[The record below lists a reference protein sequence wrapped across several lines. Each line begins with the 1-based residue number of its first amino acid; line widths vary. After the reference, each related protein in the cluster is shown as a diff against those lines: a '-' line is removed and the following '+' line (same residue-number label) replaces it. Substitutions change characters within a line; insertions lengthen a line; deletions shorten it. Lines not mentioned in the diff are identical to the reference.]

1 MQILKNLVFGMNW
14 ETSISGSDDEIKIMS
29 KQSQANAYLDVS
41 YDGSSR
47 LGFCKLKKIGKL
59 ASAAATFAKEF
70 SKGYGIYVHQITPE
84 LACLIVIKNF
94 LPVIDQLLPRAEVIA
109 ALPVYL
115 IELADLTK
123 SSVTVHG
130 DILQDEIGKARTE
143 RLELD
148 ALVKQ
153 SIKPMYAILEVP
165 TANYLPIML
174 VVVALVGGLFA
185 FSSDITDFFMPAKKA
200 EEVDPRIAHKQN
212 VKNAVQAIVDSNS
225 FPVDIIPTFETFAE
239 KQFPWRMNGW
249 TLDTVT
255 CVKTTCT
262 ALWNREFGGNAKGI
276 QKTLRISE
284 SDKSLVFN
292 DIGHA
297 SQTLTFVPTKAGTNL
312 HLIKAHDFTASILSW
327 FHKLKDAEL
336 EPVMSTTTPLVAPPP
351 NIKVDPED
359 AIYSGTYRFQLPYAQ
374 IKNAA
379 IIPNFMT
386 IDRVELKVN
395 KEEGSIS
402 VTFEGKYYVY

>member
-1 MQILKNLVFGMNW
+1 MQIIKNLVFGMSW
-14 ETSISGSDDEIKIMS
+14 ETSISGADDEIKLMA

-47 LGFCKLKKIGKL
+47 LGFCKLKKVGKL
-59 ASAAATFAKEF
+59 SSAAATFAKEF
-70 SKGYGIYVHQITPE
+70 SKGYGIFVHQVTPE

-94 LPVIDQLLPRAEVIA
+94 LPVVDQVLPRAEVIG

-115 IELADLTK
+115 VELTELTK
-123 SSVTVHG
+123 NVVIVHG
-130 DILQDEIGKARTE
+130 DISTEEIGKVRSE
-143 RLELD
+143 HLDLD
-148 ALVKQ
+148 ALAKQ
-153 SIKPMYAILEVP
+153 SIKPMYVILEVP
-165 TANYLPIML
+165 TTNYLPIML
-174 VVVALVGGLFA
+174 AVVILVGGLFA
-185 FSSDITDFFMPAKKA
+185 FSSDISDFFMPAKKA

-212 VKNAVQAIVDSNS
+212 VRNAVKAIVDSNS
-225 FPVDIIPTFETFAE
+225 FPVDVIPTFESFAE

-249 TLDTVT
+249 TLDTIT
-255 CVKTTCT
+255 CVRATCT
-262 ALWNREFGGNAKGI
+262 ALWNREFGGDAKGI
-276 QKTLRISE
+276 QKTLRIAE
-284 SDKSLVFN
+284 GDKSLIFS

-297 SQTLTFVPTKAGTNL
+297 SQTLTFIPTKTGTNL

-351 NIKVDPED
+351 NIKMDAED
-359 AIYSGTYRFQLPYAQ
+359 AIFTGTYRFELPYAQ

-386 IDRVELKVN
+386 IDRIELKVN
-395 KEEGSIS
+395 KEESSIK